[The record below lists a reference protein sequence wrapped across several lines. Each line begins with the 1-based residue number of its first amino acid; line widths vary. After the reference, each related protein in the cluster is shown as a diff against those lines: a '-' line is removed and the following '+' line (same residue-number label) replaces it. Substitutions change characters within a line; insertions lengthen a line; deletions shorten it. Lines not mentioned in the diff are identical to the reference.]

1 MVWIRAEKKSRF
13 VEDSLLAVIC
23 ASSDENVLFANAFE
37 EHRVRLE
44 LVSVMMEGSEKTGP

>member
-1 MVWIRAEKKSRF
+1 MWIKAKKMSSF
-13 VEDSLLAVIC
+13 VEKIRGLFFC
-23 ASSDENVLFANAFE
+23 ASSDENALLANAFE

>member
-1 MVWIRAEKKSRF
+1 MWIKAKKMSSF
-13 VEDSLLAVIC
+13 VDKVRGLF
-23 ASSDENVLFANAFE
+23 ASSDETALLANAFE